1 MLRVMIKIEE
11 ILDNFSKI
19 LGRKVDCLYHVPDM
33 LAEKD
38 IEGMVAGK
46 SVVEKVAYE
55 LKDFIDLAV
64 GGKVEGFDKDG
75 MGVVFAKRAYN
86 RLLDKFSGL
95 EIDQR
100 FQKYDV
106 PEPQLMRRRARRR

>member
-11 ILDNFSKI
+11 VLDNFSKI
-19 LGRKVDCLYHVPDM
+19 LGRKVDCFYHVPDM
-33 LAEKD
+33 LTEKD
-38 IEGMVAGK
+38 GQRTVE
-46 SVVEKVAYE
+46 SHTVVEQVAYK
-55 LKDFIDLAV
+55 LRGFIALAENE
-64 GGKVEGFDKDG
+64 GVEGFPKDG

-95 EIDQR
+95 EIDER

-106 PEPQLMRRRARRR
+106 PEPQLMRKRARRR